1 MNSSKIAAI
10 DLFCGI
16 GGLTHGL
23 ERSGIEVVA
32 GFDIDGSCKYAYE
45 KNNSARFFERDVR
58 KLKGEE
64 LNALYPENS
73 IKVLA
78 GCAPCQPFSTGAK
91 LKNVKPKDEKE
102 PLQAFA
108 RLVRESLP
116 DIVTMENVTNL
127 RNRPVFKSFLNTLK
141 RNGYRVWYDIVFAP
155 NYGVPQQ
162 RRRLVLLASRLG
174 EISLVPPTHSR
185 FEYQTVLQ
193 YIGSLEKI
201 EAGGRSSSDPAHK
214 ARNLS
219 ATNRNRIRMS
229 RPNGTWKEWD
239 KELVSSC
246 HVRKS
251 GHTYKSVYG
260 RMGWDAPSPTI
271 TTEFFNYGSGRFG
284 HPEQDR
290 ALSLREGAL
299 LQTFPPDY
307 EFVPEGEEVF
317 FESAGRWIGNAV
329 PVKLAENIGL
339 SIIRSVQEAAKGK
352 PIP

>member
-45 KNNSARFFERDVR
+45 KNNSARFFEGDVR

-91 LKNVKPKDEKE
+91 LRDVKPKDEKE

-162 RRRLVLLASRLG
+162 R
-174 EISLVPPTHSR
+174 
-185 FEYQTVLQ
+185 
-193 YIGSLEKI
+193 
-201 EAGGRSSSDPAHK
+201 
-214 ARNLS
+214 LS
-219 ATNRNRIRMS
+219 ALS
-229 RPNGTWKEWD
+229 CSGCPN
-239 KELVSSC
+239 L
-246 HVRKS
+246 
-251 GHTYKSVYG
+251 
-260 RMGWDAPSPTI
+260 PLP
-271 TTEFFNYGSGRFG
+271 
-284 HPEQDR
+284 
-290 ALSLREGAL
+290 
-299 LQTFPPDY
+299 
-307 EFVPEGEEVF
+307 
-317 FESAGRWIGNAV
+317 
-329 PVKLAENIGL
+329 
-339 SIIRSVQEAAKGK
+339 
-352 PIP
+352 